1 MLITQSE
8 LKSIVHYSPNTGL
21 FHRYMKKESRP
32 PGNVNSHGYLRLFIR
47 GHGILYCH
55 RLAFLYVTGD
65 IPQEVDHIN
74 GVRDDNKWNNL
85 RASNHTINARNTSLS
100 RRNKSGFSGVIYDKE
115 RNKWRA
121 QIGNKYGKSFIGRYE
136 TKEEAIVARKA
147 KEKELGF
154 HENHGR
160 ENKRYFNH

>member
-8 LKSIVHYSPNTGL
+8 LKSIVHYNPNTGL
-21 FHRYMKKESRP
+21 FHRYMKNKSVYT
-32 PGNVNSHGYLRLFIR
+32 GGKTKSGYLRLFI
-47 GHGILYCH
+47 HGYDSLYCH
-55 RLAFLYVTGD
+55 RLAFLYMTGE
-65 IPQEVDHIN
+65 IPQWVDHVN
-74 GVRDDNKWNNL
+74 GVRDDNRWDNL
-85 RASNHTINARNTSLS
+85 RVSNPIINARNTSLS
-100 RRNKSGFSGVIYDKE
+100 RRNKSGFSGVAYDKE